1 MLSIVLIVIL
11 ALVMFIYLA
20 IPLLVPSYADPLPS
34 TRDPVAEDLEEERDA
49 LIHAIRELDNRQD
62 LAQERRDELRA
73 RYEAKAAR
81 VLRALD
87 EYNASEKGQTR
98 PKAKPT
104 NKRPPVALITLLG
117 LMLFSAAA
125 LGGWVLPR
133 TGDTVITVANE
144 RLTDAEEL
152 AALQR
157 AAERDPSVDTL
168 AALADGYWVR
178 GEDALAQDTYLRTI
192 DAGTAPAIAYRRL
205 GLLSLQTDIDAARL
219 YLEQARQ
226 LDPTDLDTLYTLGE
240 VYFAVNRPEDA
251 VDVWQAYLNTPEG
264 ADDPEVTS
272 RLVAAET
279 IAPLAR
285 GVREN
290 PSEDSLL
297 ALADGYWQLDERERA
312 ADIYFLL
319 LTEENEN
326 NPTALSRLGQVLFFS
341 GRSEDAIGLLARA
354 NDLQPNDLPTL
365 LFLGNAYFSLELYEA
380 AIDTWQDYVTA
391 AGGEQAAGRI
401 PSLIEQARA
410 AQNGTEVLPSATLNP
425 ANPDA
430 VTNLPTNVPTD
441 VPTDTANAPTSTVTS
456 TVPSGETS
464 TVTSTVP
471 SGETS
476 TVTSTVPT
484 STVPTSTVP
493 SGEQSEDLMAMG
505 SPSHPGERAY
515 LNNCSG
521 CHGVEG
527 QGGAGNR
534 LSGNDN
540 LLDTDYVVNIIRNG
554 RGLMPAYDATMSDE
568 TINNITAYLSE
579 VIYPIED

>member
-11 ALVMFIYLA
+11 AVVMFVYLA
-20 IPLLVPSYADPLPS
+20 IPLLAPSYADPLPN
-34 TRDPVAEDLEEERDA
+34 TRDPIAENLEEERDA
-49 LIHAIRELDNRQD
+49 LIHAIRELDNRSD
-62 LAQERRDELRA
+62 LAQTRRDELRA

-87 EYNASEKGQTR
+87 EYNASQRASQRASSEGIR
-98 PKAKPT
+98 PVEKAKVSS
-104 NKRPPVALITLLG
+104 KRPPLALLSLLG

-133 TGDTVITVANE
+133 TGDTTITVANE
-144 RLTDAEEL
+144 RLSDAEEL
-152 AALQR
+152 AQLQR
-157 AAERDPSVDTL
+157 AAERDPSVANL

-178 GEDALAQDTYLRTI
+178 GEDVLARDTYLRTI

-205 GLLSLQTDIDAARL
+205 GLLALQSDIDAAQL

-251 VDVWQAYLNTPEG
+251 LDAWQTYLNTPEG

-290 PSEDSLL
+290 PSEETLL

-319 LTEENEN
+319 LTQENDQN
-326 NPTALSRLGQVLFFS
+326 ATALSRLGQVLFFS

-354 NDLQPNDLPTL
+354 NDLQPNDLATL

-380 AIDTWQDYVTA
+380 AIDTWQDYITA

-401 PSLIEQARA
+401 PGLIEQARA
-410 AQNGTEVLPSATLNP
+410 AQNGTQTLPSATLNP
-425 ANPDA
+425 ANPDII
-430 VTNLPTNVPTD
+430 TNLPID
-441 VPTDTANAPTSTVTS
+441 VPTANPTTSTSTVSTS
-456 TVPSGETS
+456 TVPSSETS
-464 TVTSTVP
+464 TITSTI
-471 SGETS
+471 
-476 TVTSTVPT
+476 TSTVPT

-493 SGEQSEDLMAMG
+493 SNAPNEDFMAMG
-505 SPSHPGERAY
+505 SPSHPGQTAY
-515 LNNCSG
+515 VNNCSG
-521 CHGVEG
+521 CHGIEG

-534 LSGNDN
+534 LSGNDS
-540 LLDTDYVVNIIRNG
+540 LLDNDYVVTIIRNG
-554 RGLMPAYDATMSDE
+554 RGLMPGYDATMSDE
-568 TINNITAYLSE
+568 TIANIADYLSE
-579 VIYPIED
+579 VIYPIDD